1 MKLSPRSRRW
11 MIIAATALLLFT
23 VVGFFVL
30 PPIVKDQAEK
40 RLSAA
45 LGRKVTI
52 GKVRLNPYAL
62 SVTVEQFDIRLKDL
76 DGSFLGW
83 DRLYVNFDLLSSLTG
98 DWVLSEIELDGYHV
112 AVVIKPDG
120 TLNFADLIERAAVL
134 SAKPPGAPAA
144 PSKPMRPIRIGH
156 LAVNGARLEFSDLSR
171 SKPFTT
177 VLGPVT
183 FVVTGLRTTG
193 AQGAPYHF
201 EAVTEAG
208 EKFFWTGRLAA
219 DPLESHGDFSIENL
233 ILKKYS
239 PYFADRIRAD
249 LTDGK
254 LTIRGHYDAALDGKN
269 RTLKLAG
276 GEVHLRDLRL
286 AERGNGQL
294 AVDLP
299 ALDVTGIQADAITF
313 KTRVDHVMI
322 TGGQVAVRREQD
334 GSLNLLTMLTPEPG
348 ASGSVA
354 SAGAAQAPT
363 PLPDA
368 RVDDVEV
375 KDFKIDVT
383 DNAAPRPAH
392 LELSGLQFSLKN
404 VSLADGAVM
413 PMHLAFTWAPQ
424 GTVSVSGQV
433 TLKPEVTADLKTD
446 VSSLA
451 ILPLSPY
458 VEEFANVRIT
468 QGTVTTSNTVHLAL
482 PAAGGAPVLSFAG
495 DVAVDQ
501 FGLVDGVHN
510 EDLAGFAAF
519 RLKELKASTAPQL
532 TVSLTEL
539 DLAGPYARAM
549 INTDKSVNLVAILL
563 NHRPGLL
570 KSRAPAPAPEAGAAP
585 AAALPN
591 VEVGRIVI
599 TDGDFSF
606 ADRSLEPNVR
616 MGINQFGGTI
626 TGLSSAHLA
635 KADVDLKGMV
645 DGAGPVSISGKLDPL
660 GAVRSLDI
668 KVDYKNVDLLPLSPY
683 TGKFAGYELARG
695 KLVVDTKVSVEGNKL
710 TSTNV
715 ITLHQFTF
723 GAATNSPDAVH
734 LPVRLGVALLKDL
747 DGNIV
752 IDVPVEGRIDDP
764 DFHIGKVVWRVI
776 GNLLAKAATS
786 PFSLLGSMFGGGGD
800 ELAYQEFTPGG
811 HDLLPTERPKLD
823 TLVKA
828 LTNRPALSLGLE
840 GSYDAAADTYALKRQ
855 KFAELVRRQVWEAQ
869 HAINPNIAP
878 PDKLE
883 ITPEAN
889 AAMVKKLFDAQFPPG
904 TKFGTPLPPAPTVA
918 APPPPPP
925 PGFFRSVVNF
935 ITLKDQREKHAVKK
949 ENAKL
954 AAEHEKAVVA
964 AEATG
969 LPLDE
974 MTGRLAETM
983 VVNDDDLRALAA
995 ARALRV
1001 RDELINVGHIAADR
1015 LFLSQG
1021 ADATKQNKGP
1031 RVFLSLQ

>member
-1 MKLSPRSRRW
+1 M
-11 MIIAATALLLFT
+11 
-23 VVGFFVL
+23 
-30 PPIVKDQAEK
+30 
-40 RLSAA
+40 
-45 LGRKVTI
+45 
-52 GKVRLNPYAL
+52 
-62 SVTVEQFDIRLKDL
+62 
-76 DGSFLGW
+76 
-83 DRLYVNFDLLSSLTG
+83 
-98 DWVLSEIELDGYHV
+98 
-112 AVVIKPDG
+112 
-120 TLNFADLIERAAVL
+120 
-134 SAKPPGAPAA
+134 
-144 PSKPMRPIRIGH
+144 
-156 LAVNGARLEFSDLSR
+156 
-171 SKPFTT
+171 
-177 VLGPVT
+177 
-183 FVVTGLRTTG
+183 
-193 AQGAPYHF
+193 
-201 EAVTEAG
+201 
-208 EKFFWTGRLAA
+208 
-219 DPLESHGDFSIENL
+219 
-233 ILKKYS
+233 
-239 PYFADRIRAD
+239 
-249 LTDGK
+249 
-254 LTIRGHYDAALDGKN
+254 
-269 RTLKLAG
+269 
-276 GEVHLRDLRL
+276 
-286 AERGNGQL
+286 
-294 AVDLP
+294 
-299 ALDVTGIQADAITF
+299 
-313 KTRVDHVMI
+313 
-322 TGGQVAVRREQD
+322 
-334 GSLNLLTMLTPEPG
+334 
-348 ASGSVA
+348 
-354 SAGAAQAPT
+354 
-363 PLPDA
+363 
-368 RVDDVEV
+368 
-375 KDFKIDVT
+375 
-383 DNAAPRPAH
+383 
-392 LELSGLQFSLKN
+392 
-404 VSLADGAVM
+404 
-413 PMHLAFTWAPQ
+413 
-424 GTVSVSGQV
+424 
-433 TLKPEVTADLKTD
+433 
-446 VSSLA
+446 
-451 ILPLSPY
+451 
-458 VEEFANVRIT
+458 
-468 QGTVTTSNTVHLAL
+468 
-482 PAAGGAPVLSFAG
+482 
-495 DVAVDQ
+495 
-501 FGLVDGVHN
+501 
-510 EDLAGFAAF
+510 
-519 RLKELKASTAPQL
+519 
-532 TVSLTEL
+532 
-539 DLAGPYARAM
+539 
-549 INTDKSVNLVAILL
+549 
-563 NHRPGLL
+563 
-570 KSRAPAPAPEAGAAP
+570 
-585 AAALPN
+585 
-591 VEVGRIVI
+591 I

>member
-1 MKLSPRSRRW
+1 MNLSPRSRRW

-30 PPIVKDQAEK
+30 PPIIKDQAEK
-40 RLSAA
+40 RLSTA

-62 SVTVEQFDIRLKDL
+62 SITVEQFDIRLKDL

-112 AVVIKPDG
+112 AAVIKPDG
-120 TLNFADLIERAAVL
+120 TLNFADLIERATAL

-144 PSKPMRPIRIGH
+144 PAKPMRPIRIGH
-156 LAVNGARLEFSDLSR
+156 LAVNDARLEFSDLSR
-171 SKPFTT
+171 SKPFVT

-208 EKFFWTGRLAA
+208 EKLSWTGRLAA

-254 LTIRGHYDAALDGKN
+254 LTIRGHYDAALEGKS
-269 RTLKLAG
+269 RTLKLVG
-276 GEVHLRDLRL
+276 GEVHLRDLHL
-286 AERGNGQL
+286 AERGNGLL

-299 ALDVTGIQADAITF
+299 VLDVTGIQADAVAF
-313 KTRVDHVMI
+313 KARVDHVML
-322 TGGQVAVRREQD
+322 TGGHVAVRREQD

-348 ASGSVA
+348 TAGSAASTGP
-354 SAGAAQAPT
+354 APAPA

-413 PMHLAFTWAPQ
+413 PLHLAFTWAPQ

-468 QGTVTTSNTVHLAL
+468 QGTVTTSNMVHLAL
-482 PAAGGAPVLSFAG
+482 PAAGGMPVVSFAG

-532 TVSLTEL
+532 TVSLSEL

-549 INTDKSVNLVAILL
+549 INSDKSVNLVAILL
-563 NHRPGLL
+563 NKNRGLG
-570 KSRAPAPAPEAGAAP
+570 KSSAP
-585 AAALPN
+585 AAVPAPVTTPAAPLPN
-591 VEVGRIVI
+591 VEVGKIVI

-635 KADVDLKGMV
+635 KAEVDLKGMV

-695 KLVVDTKVSVEGNKL
+695 KLVVDTKVNVEGNKL

-800 ELAYQEFTPGG
+800 ELAFQEFTPGG

-823 TLVKA
+823 TLVRA

-840 GSYDAAADTYALKRQ
+840 GSYDAPADAYALKRQ
-855 KFAELVRRQVWEAQ
+855 KFSELVRRQVWEAQ
-869 HAINPNIAP
+869 HATNPNIAP

-889 AAMVKKLFDAQFPPG
+889 AALVKKLFDAQFPPG
-904 TKFGTPLPPAPTVA
+904 TKFGTPLPPEPTVA

-935 ITLKDQREKHAVKK
+935 ITLKEQREKHAVKK

-954 AAEHEKAVVA
+954 AAEHDKAVVA
-964 AEATG
+964 AEAAG

-1015 LFLSQG
+1015 LFLSQ
-1021 ADATKQNKGP
+1021 ATDATKQNKGP